1 MIEFENMRALTAEN
15 PCNLG
20 VYWIIEISLVLYR
33 AHLILRDQD
42 KFIFYVNN
50 YINEDQFNNLY
61 NPDWMKKG
69 IRNIHAIVRKLRLA
83 SIRTTNN
90 KLEIAREKRQ
100 IREEMIKRWKVE
112 TMAAKQCRARIKISL
127 SSEKKDK
134 SDIGDNTDLN

>member
-69 IRNIHAIVRKLRLA
+69 IKNADAIARKLKLA
-83 SIRTTNN
+83 STRATNDSL
-90 KLEIAREKRQ
+90 KASKEEKEKR
-100 IREEMIKRWKVE
+100 EEIMKRQKTE
-112 TMAAKQCRARIKISL
+112 ALTAKWH
-127 SSEKKDK
+127 
-134 SDIGDNTDLN
+134 